1 MLNTIFKMKNLP
13 DFFYFFL
20 KIRKVLANL
29 KIF

>member
-20 KIRKVLANL
+20 NIRKGLVN
-29 KIF
+29 

>member
-20 KIRKVLANL
+20 NIRKVLAN
-29 KIF
+29 